1 MMESLW
7 FRKVI
12 PDERNIDNVVNN
24 VYYKFYTK

>member
-12 PDERNIDNVVNN
+12 PDERKIDNAVNN

>member
-12 PDERNIDNVVNN
+12 PDERKIDNAVKK